1 MKKLFIFCLFL
12 LPFYLKCQT
21 NDSVQIRA
29 LYDFNL
35 TEGNCYENLRSL
47 CKDIGHR
54 LSGSNSAA
62 NAVKWA
68 EILMN
73 NTNLDT
79 VYLQQVMV
87 PYWERGN
94 LEKVYWKNNKG
105 QISFLNCSALGGSVG
120 TNGILKG
127 EVVEITNWAQLK
139 DFGRS
144 EIEGKIVF
152 FNRVM
157 NPTFISTGNAYG
169 SCVDQRHLGACRAA
183 EFGAIGVIVRS
194 MSLKYDKN
202 PHTGSMTYLDSN
214 NRIPAAAISTKD
226 AHDLSLALKKNELVE
241 LTIELSCQQH
251 DDVISYNVIGEIKGT
266 EFPEEI
272 ILVGGHLDSWDIGEG
287 AHDDGAGVVQSLQV
301 LETFKK
307 LEILPRRT
315 LRCVMYMNEE
325 NGNRGGK
332 HYAEMVKKSG
342 EKHLFA
348 LESDRGGF
356 TPRGFSID
364 GTKLQLEYLQS
375 FKKLFEPYQIHLFNK
390 GYSGVDIGPLKNGKL
405 CLVGLVP
412 DSQRYF
418 DYHHSKADVFE
429 NVHKRELELGASAIS
444 SIVYLIDKYGLPESE
459 SIKK

>member
-1 MKKLFIFCLFL
+1 MKKLFIFYLFL
-12 LPFYLKCQT
+12 FPFYIESQT

-35 TEGNCYENLRSL
+35 TEGSCYENLRSL

-54 LSGSNSAA
+54 LSGSNSAE

-79 VYLQQVMV
+79 VYLQQVLV

-94 LEKVYWKNNKG
+94 LEKVYWKNSKG
-105 QISFLNCSALGGSVG
+105 QTSFLNCSALGGSVG
-120 TNGILKG
+120 TNGILNG

-152 FNRVM
+152 LNRVM

-169 SCVDQRHLGACRAA
+169 SCVDQRHLGASRAA

-194 MSLKYDKN
+194 MSLKHDKN
-202 PHTGSMTYLDSN
+202 PHTGSMTYLDYN

-226 AHDLSLALKKNELVE
+226 AHDLSLAIKENKLTELAM
-241 LTIELSCQQH
+241 ELSCLQH
-251 DDVISYNVIGEIKGT
+251 EDVISYNVIGEIKGT
-266 EFPEEI
+266 ELPEEI

-307 LEILPRRT
+307 LELQPKRT

-332 HYAEMVKKSG
+332 HYAG
-342 EKHLFA
+342 CHNRL
-348 LESDRGGF
+348 
-356 TPRGFSID
+356 
-364 GTKLQLEYLQS
+364 
-375 FKKLFEPYQIHLFNK
+375 
-390 GYSGVDIGPLKNGKL
+390 
-405 CLVGLVP
+405 
-412 DSQRYF
+412 
-418 DYHHSKADVFE
+418 
-429 NVHKRELELGASAIS
+429 
-444 SIVYLIDKYGLPESE
+444 SE
-459 SIKK
+459 S